1 MPLRE
6 ICANGNGGSS
16 EMDPRASSCRSE
28 YRRGLVVGGAL
39 GIACHGNVAAADPP
53 LAAALLLYFPITA
66 GIPHLKWFRVEG
78 QYNVMVIDLLGP
90 SLKGLFNYRSRKFSL
105 KTVLMLADQMN
116 QGFMTR
122 NDLLLKENSI
132 DKFIVN
138 KMLSRRE
145 KATNFKPDYDIDIHM
160 KVLAMSGQESSILTA
175 YKLKIPNQLKK
186 INNLQYPR
194 PQGPRHCTSRRSR
207 AGPRLIEIG
216 RP

>member
-105 KTVLMLADQMN
+105 KTVLMLADQMPVATA
-116 QGFMTR
+116 FVV
-122 NDLLLKENSI
+122 LLPCRH
-132 DKFIVN
+132 
-138 KMLSRRE
+138 LSLYG
-145 KATNFKPDYDIDIHM
+145 A
-160 KVLAMSGQESSILTA
+160 AMSCPMCLCVRTGSVEAIL
-175 YKLKIPNQLKK
+175 
-186 INNLQYPR
+186 
-194 PQGPRHCTSRRSR
+194 C
-207 AGPRLIEIG
+207 
-216 RP
+216 